1 MSLYSASKAEED
13 FPFLLDQALK
23 EGEVKIKR
31 KDGRIFVIKP
41 EPVSD
46 SPLNV
51 DGIHVNLN
59 QDEII
64 QFIHEARPTK

>member
-1 MSLYSASKAEED
+1 MSIYSASKAEED
-13 FPFLLDQALK
+13 FLFLLDQALK

-31 KDGRIFVIKP
+31 KDGRIFIIKP
-41 EPVSD
+41 EPVGD

-51 DGIHVNLN
+51 DGISLNLS

-64 QFIHEARPTK
+64 QSIHEGRKGD